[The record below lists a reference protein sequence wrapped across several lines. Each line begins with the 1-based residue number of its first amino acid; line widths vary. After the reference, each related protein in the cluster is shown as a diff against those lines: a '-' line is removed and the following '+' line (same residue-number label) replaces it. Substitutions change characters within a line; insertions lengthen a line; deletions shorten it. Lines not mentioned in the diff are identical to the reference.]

1 LKKSFPTASNY
12 KPAGKENRLGRLT
25 GLLGLV
31 VILSVAW
38 LLSTNRKAIRWQTAA
53 WGLGLQWVFAVL
65 VLRFDAG
72 ERALAAAGDAVNRML
87 AYAFVGS
94 GFVFGDLG
102 KQHSS
107 SLPSKS
113 CPPLFLSPPFS
124 LCCTTWA
131 SCRS

>member
-1 LKKSFPTASNY
+1 MARF
-12 KPAGKENRLGRLT
+12 T

-31 VILSVAW
+31 AILLLAW

-53 WGLGLQWVFAVL
+53 WGLGLQWIFAVL

-94 GFVFGDLG
+94 GFVFGELREAALILWAHHRFPGAADHYLY
-102 KQHSS
+102 
-107 SLPSKS
+107 LR
-113 CPPLFLSPPFS
+113 LFRGALSPGHHAD
-124 LCCTTWA
+124 CD
-131 SCRS
+131 